1 MEINRETADFI
12 EQHANDDV
20 RQLALMGRRFPH
32 LDMPF
37 VLDQVA
43 GRQIARQKL
52 PSWAATSGIV
62 YPQHLSMEQCSS
74 EETARYKAALVR
86 RLMQGKDNK
95 NGGKSERSMVDLTG
109 GLGVDFTYMAPT
121 FSSCIYVEQQE
132 QLCRLARH
140 NLPLLGLP
148 HAEVVN
154 GSGVDYLKSMK
165 SVNLIYL
172 DPARRNEHGGKTV
185 LIADCTPD
193 VLGLKNLLLEKAHH
207 VVVKLSPMLH
217 WQQAVDEIDKKGHF
231 VREVHIVAVKNECKE
246 LLFVLGR
253 CREEETIKVYCVNN
267 EEVLVVNIATE
278 QGQTQRLVQEKIT
291 AGNYLY
297 EPYTPLMKAGCFAW
311 LTRQWD
317 VRAIAPNSHL
327 FVSDTAI
334 PQFFG
339 RQFKI
344 SAVSSFNK
352 QELKQHLQGLQKAN
366 ITTRNFPMS
375 VAELRKKLKLKD
387 GGTAYLF
394 ATTTATG
401 EKLLL
406 VCEKV

>member
-43 GRQIARQKL
+43 GRQMARQKL
-52 PSWAATSGIV
+52 PTWAATPGIV
-62 YPQHLSMEQCSS
+62 YPPHLSMEQCSS
-74 EETARYKAALVR
+74 EETARYKAALVE
-86 RLMQGKDNK
+86 RLMQSEADK
-95 NGGKSERSMVDLTG
+95 NSKNEAYMMVDLTG
-109 GLGVDFTYMAPT
+109 GLGVDFAYMAPM
-121 FSSCIYVEQQE
+121 FSSSVYVEQQE

-165 SVNLIYL
+165 SVHLIYL
-172 DPARRNEHGGKTV
+172 DPARRNEHGGKTI

-193 VLGLKNLLLEKAHH
+193 VLGLKDLLLEKARH

-217 WQQAVDEIDKKGHF
+217 WQQAVDEIDKNGRF

-246 LLFVLGR
+246 LLFVLGQR
-253 CREEETIKVYCVNN
+253 REEETIKVYCVNN
-267 EEVLVVNIATE
+267 DEVLVTDIESE
-278 QGQTQRLVQEKIT
+278 QGKTQRLVQEKIT

-297 EPYTPLMKAGCFAW
+297 EPYAPLMKAGCFAW
-311 LTRQWD
+311 LTHQWN

-327 FVSDTAI
+327 FVSDTSIAR
-334 PQFFG
+334 FFG

-352 QELKQHLQGLQKAN
+352 QDLKQHLQGIQKTN
-366 ITTRNFPMS
+366 ITTRNFPMP
-375 VAELRKKLKLKD
+375 VDELRKKLKLKD
-387 GGTAYLF
+387 GGSTYLF
-394 ATTTATG
+394 ATTSATG